1 MCGDYYFDIN
11 EANVVCRELGY
22 RGVTRYDYA
31 YYYYGIGSGPIWL
44 AQLACTGDETS
55 LHYCPHGGIGNIQ
68 YCDHYYDVGVVC
80 QGIKSMKC
88 FSITVKIGVI
98 M

>member
-22 RGVTRYDYA
+22 RGAIQYAYA

-44 AQLACTGDETS
+44 AHLNCTGNEIS
-55 LHYCPHGGIGNIQ
+55 LHYCPHGGIGNIH
-68 YCDHYYDVGVVC
+68 YCNHYYDVGVVC
-80 QGIKSMKC
+80 QGIIH
-88 FSITVKIGVI
+88 FLIKIF
-98 M
+98 